1 MSAAR
6 HKPCGDISL
15 PVEAPL
21 RIDQVASLNWDACTD
36 VLIAGFGAAGS
47 AAALSAREQGLEV
60 TLVDRFDLGGASARS
75 GGVVYAGGGTRQQQK
90 IGVED
95 SPEAMFNYLRQEV
108 GDAVSAET
116 LRRFCD
122 DSRGLIEWL
131 ESLGVGFDAH
141 ANPPKTSYP
150 KDGTFL
156 YYSGNEAVSGYR
168 EHAQPAPR
176 GHRTVDSGLSGHR
189 LYAVLR
195 AAVLKAGVSL
205 RAPSAAHRLI
215 VDAAE
220 RVVGLEVL
228 ELAPGSAP
236 ERAFR
241 RWTRWAET
249 IHNFAP
255 AAADWFRRKAAEI
268 ERQHARTV
276 RVQARRGVVL
286 ATGGFVFNRE
296 MLAQYSPRF
305 LASMRLGT
313 AGCDG
318 SGIRLGL
325 SAGGVAERMHKVS
338 AWRFINPPSVW
349 PQGVVVDQQGQRFCN
364 EASYGARLGVAMCE
378 AHQGRAWLILDKAQR
393 RRAWREALTGG
404 LWIFQSGPAI
414 LLMLF
419 ARRAPSIA
427 ALAAKLGMPQQ
438 ALQATIDDYNRAA
451 QQGQGD
457 VLGKDGVALGPI
469 RQPSFAAI
477 NISADNPAFPLPAI
491 TLGGLKVNEASGVVV
506 NAQGQD
512 IKGLYAVGRSAVG
525 IASNGYV
532 SGLSLADCLWSG
544 RRAGQ
549 DLGRL

>member
-1 MSAAR
+1 MQAAR
-6 HKPCGDISL
+6 HKSCGDISL
-15 PVEAPL
+15 AVEAPL
-21 RIDQVASLNWDACTD
+21 RVDAADALDWDACTD
-36 VLIAGFGAAGS
+36 VVIAGFGAAGS
-47 AAALSAREQGLEV
+47 ATALTAREHGLDV
-60 TLVDRFDLGGASARS
+60 TIVDRFDLGGASARS
-75 GGVVYAGGGTRQQQK
+75 GGVVYAGGGTRQQQES
-90 IGVED
+90 GVAD
-95 SPEAMFNYLRQEV
+95 TPEAMFNYLSREV
-108 GDAVSAET
+108 GDAVSPET

-122 DSRGLIEWL
+122 DSRGLIAWL

-141 ANPPKTSYP
+141 DNPPKTSYP

-156 YYSGNEAVSGYR
+156 YYSGNEAISGFR

-176 GHRTVDSGLSGHR
+176 GHRTVDSGLSGRR
-189 LYAVLR
+189 LYGVLR

-215 VDAAE
+215 LDAND

-228 ELAPGSAP
+228 ELMPGSAP

-255 AAADWFRRKAAEI
+255 GGADLCRRKAAAI
-268 ERQHARTV
+268 ERQHAQVV
-276 RVQARRGVVL
+276 RIQARRGVVL

-296 MLAQYSPRF
+296 MLARYSPRF
-305 LASMRLGT
+305 LSAMRLGT

-325 SAGGVAERMHKVS
+325 SAGGVADRMHKVS
-338 AWRFINPPSVW
+338 AWRFINPPTVW
-349 PQGVVVDQQGQRFCN
+349 PQGVVVDQRGQRFCN

-378 AHQGRAWLILDKAQR
+378 EHQGRAWLILDKDQR

-419 ARRAPSIA
+419 AKRARSLA
-427 ALAAKLGMPQQ
+427 ALAVKLGMSAQ
-438 ALQATIDDYNRAA
+438 ALQATVDDYNRAA
-451 QQGQGD
+451 QQGAGD
-457 VLGKDGVALGPI
+457 ALGKDGPALSAI
-469 RQPSFAAI
+469 REPGFAAI

-491 TLGGLKVNEASGVVV
+491 TLGGLKVNESSGVVI
-506 NAQGQD
+506 NARGQD
-512 IKGLYAVGRSAVG
+512 IQGLYAVGRSAVG

-544 RRAGQ
+544 RRAGR
-549 DLGRL
+549 DLAGA